1 MIYLFKERRVDTKF
15 LMKLEKEIEFILV
28 EKWIKKKKEI
38 KAQEN
43 NEANDHLQIRIRTT
57 TSKSLERF
65 LLIKLSLI
73 AKFLSEQIK
82 QIFFPISY

>member
-1 MIYLFKERRVDTKF
+1 
-15 LMKLEKEIEFILV
+15 MKLEKKIEFILV

-73 AKFLSEQIK
+73 AKFFLNKLNKFSFQFLINK
-82 QIFFPISY
+82 KF